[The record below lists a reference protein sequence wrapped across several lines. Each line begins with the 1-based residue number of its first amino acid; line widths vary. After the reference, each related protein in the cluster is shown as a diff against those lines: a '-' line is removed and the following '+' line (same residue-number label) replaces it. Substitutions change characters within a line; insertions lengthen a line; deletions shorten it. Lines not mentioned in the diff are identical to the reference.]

1 MIEIVRPLPQSSIAL
16 ILFLVIILIYAVLY
30 TDDPKRFRYFLT
42 SVFNKQYDVNYRRQT
57 KPFEY
62 FVILFSLASFLSASF
77 ILSGYL
83 EYCSSYTDYSSLY
96 FSSAIFIVVFLSL
109 KWGLI
114 YMTSFLLRQQTLFY
128 ELVSLSIHY
137 LNLFFIPVVLSSIYF
152 YLINAFALKQILLLF
167 STTFIL
173 FFLSKVK
180 VFIDL
185 RKRRSFEISYI
196 ILYIC
201 LFEIAPLL
209 WLLIALKC

>member
-16 ILFLVIILIYAVLY
+16 ILSLVIILIYAVLY

-137 LNLFFIPVVLSSIYF
+137 LNLFFLFPLSYPQYI
-152 YLINAFALKQILLLF
+152 
-167 STTFIL
+167 FI
-173 FFLSKVK
+173 
-180 VFIDL
+180 
-185 RKRRSFEISYI
+185 
-196 ILYIC
+196 
-201 LFEIAPLL
+201 
-209 WLLIALKC
+209 